1 MSCGSCFSMQLQMAH
16 SAQAAGGASV
26 AALLIT
32 AQALLE
38 LWDGVCAYFSAQ
50 AKPAAWTAM
59 LLKAL
64 RLVRPET
71 RAAAAAAAQVLP
83 AWCQEAHMSWNN
95 LSACHKTCLNHPQSP
110 SYTHE

>member
-1 MSCGSCFSMQLQMAH
+1 M
-16 SAQAAGGASV
+16 QAAGGASD
-26 AALLIT
+26 AALLRT

-50 AKPAAWTAM
+50 GKPAAWMAT

-64 RLVRPET
+64 RLVPPET

-83 AWCQEAHMSWNN
+83 AHNVN
-95 LSACHKTCLNHPQSP
+95 KHIRLK
-110 SYTHE
+110 

>member
-1 MSCGSCFSMQLQMAH
+1 MCGKQPADFHHALNATILLPAASSDCLCLTAH
-16 SAQAAGGASV
+16 PVQAAGGASD
-26 AALLIT
+26 AALLRT

-50 AKPAAWTAM
+50 AKPGAWTAT

-64 RLVRPET
+64 RLVPPET

-83 AWCQEAHMSWNN
+83 ASCESAH
-95 LSACHKTCLNHPQSP
+95 
-110 SYTHE
+110 